1 MVQTQTIIIIRRI
14 KALLLLALM
23 LTMRLVAKADNDRV
37 ITYEQLPQPAK
48 EMIKA
53 HFASK
58 VPMIITADFDD
69 FEVFFE
75 SGEKIEF
82 DIQGSW
88 KEISCKRTFV
98 PDALIPDMV
107 KAGVKKS
114 FPEATI
120 IKIERDRRGYE
131 VRLNNGF
138 EVEFDTDFNVIDIDD

>member
-1 MVQTQTIIIIRRI
+1 MG
-14 KALLLLALM
+14 
-23 LTMRLVAKADNDRV
+23 LVAKADNDRV

-48 EMIKA
+48 DMIKA

-114 FPEATI
+114 FPEAAI

-138 EVEFDTDFNVIDIDD
+138 EVEDIILLNGCCSAWLLGCCLQSKLRQKRATTSLIYQ